1 MFGKRDL
8 RGVVVMVWW
17 GGREIEGYGSGFG
30 MMGGNMGRRW
40 SRWRVCVGLVGVF
53 GRVGLGF

>member
-1 MFGKRDL
+1 
-8 RGVVVMVWW
+8 MVWW